1 MECITRTLTTVS
13 TMAMRWIIATVSIHH
28 FEPVRASSAPQC
40 MLSMKQVTTITTVV
54 LMPWSIVSQSIPQAA
69 IMTTMAMMPWS
80 LVSRSI
86 PQAATMTTMVT
97 FLQLATN
104 ATITNATITM
114 TVGIIPI
121 RMAIT
126 PMYSIPILQVVIT
139 IIMTTIHSTL
149 QMAIKLILVV

>member
-1 MECITRTLTTVS
+1 
-13 TMAMRWIIATVSIHH
+13 
-28 FEPVRASSAPQC
+28 
-40 MLSMKQVTTITTVV
+40 MKQVTTITTVV

-69 IMTTMAMMPWS
+69 IMTTMAMAMMPWS

-104 ATITNATITM
+104 ATMTNATITM

-121 RMAIT
+121 
-126 PMYSIPILQVVIT
+126 LQVVIT
-139 IIMTTIHSTL
+139 IIMTAIHSTL
-149 QMAIKLILVV
+149 QMA